1 MSKPT
6 RIHQDKTPVRR
17 HYLAEWLEA
26 RHMTPPDLVEAL
38 NDPDRWG
45 DDYKPIDKSQ
55 IYRWLKGQM
64 PQAAQQIKIAR
75 ALEMENPADLL
86 RDPLDDW
93 FAKFFNDRSRGEM
106 ERVKQMLE
114 IAFPHKKAG

>member
-1 MSKPT
+1 
-6 RIHQDKTPVRR
+6 
-17 HYLAEWLEA
+17 
-26 RHMTPPDLVEAL
+26 MTPPELIEIL

-55 IYRWLKGQM
+55 VYRWLKGQM
-64 PQAAQQIKIAR
+64 PQAAQQIRIAR

-93 FAKFFNDRSRGEM
+93 FAKFFSDRNRDEM
-106 ERVKQMLE
+106 ERMKQMLE
-114 IAFPHKKAG
+114 AAFPRKKAG

>member
-1 MSKPT
+1 
-6 RIHQDKTPVRR
+6 
-17 HYLAEWLEA
+17 
-26 RHMTPPDLVEAL
+26 MTPPDLVEAL